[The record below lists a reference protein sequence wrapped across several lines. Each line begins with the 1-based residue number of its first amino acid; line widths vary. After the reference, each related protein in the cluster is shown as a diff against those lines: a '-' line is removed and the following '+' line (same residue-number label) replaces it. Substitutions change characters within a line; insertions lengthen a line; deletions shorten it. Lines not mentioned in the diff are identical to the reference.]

1 MVKWTNFTNWVT
13 TFEGIVFLLIIFV
26 FIIILV
32 TNMKGRGSVEQFTSN
47 VIEPPIKRK
56 RRKKGR
62 SYEGRIR
69 NILQKIFNKPFP
81 SIRPDWLKNPE
92 TGRNL
97 EIDCYNDDIQTK
109 LGKGLAIEVDG
120 AQHFQMTSYFHNSPK
135 DFINQVKRDRLK
147 DKLCDDRG
155 VLLIRVPYFVMTE
168 SDDRIE
174 EFIRLKLKE
183 SLIDI

>member
-1 MVKWTNFTNWVT
+1 
-13 TFEGIVFLLIIFV
+13 
-26 FIIILV
+26 
-32 TNMKGRGSVEQFTSN
+32 MKQPGNVEQFTSN
-47 VIEPPIKRK
+47 IVEPPIKKK

-69 NILQKIFNKPFP
+69 NILRKIFNRPFP

-97 EIDCYNDDIQTK
+97 EIDCYDDDIQTNF
-109 LGKGLAIEVDG
+109 GKGLAIEVDG

-147 DKLCDDRG
+147 DKICNERG
-155 VLLIRVPYFVMTE
+155 VLLVRVPYFVMKE
-168 SDDRIE
+168 SDDQLE
-174 EFIRLKLKE
+174 EFLRLKFRECGLNV
-183 SLIDI
+183 